1 MDNLNEIYRVQ
12 GSEKNNPFL
21 NPACPIK
28 RVLVSNTGKIKL
40 NPDSE
45 HFIYFSRSKR
55 HHSYYLY
62 SKVLKII
69 SKEIDLLRNSPMG
82 ESLKIPADFRAFRYY
97 SHLNYDDIK
106 RVKDLLTNYTSPQDV
121 ELITMSHMP
130 AFSELFEY
138 CATKNHQKDFGKN
151 YPEIS
156 DTSTFGGAYGINNIW
171 LELLKQC
178 TVETKTANISLV
190 EVLEELLQFKN
201 SIKVSDQRLKSVL
214 NCNEALF
221 EILDHLSYKNLT
233 NPEFVDKNTINK
245 ITYLLE
251 LIEEYR
257 SYNPKLDVNRQFF
270 VNQRKKFKDEYHK
283 ILEAVK

>member
-28 RVLVSNTGKIKL
+28 RVLVSGDGKIKL
-40 NPDSE
+40 NPDTQ
-45 HFIYFSRSKR
+45 HFIYFSKTRN
-55 HHSYYLY
+55 HHSYYMY

-69 SKEIDLLRNSPMG
+69 SKEIDILRKSSNGSK
-82 ESLKIPADFRAFRYY
+82 LDIPNDFRAFRYY
-97 SHLNYDDIK
+97 SHLNSDDIK
-106 RVKDLLTNYTSPQDV
+106 KVKELLTNYTEPQEV
-121 ELITMSHMP
+121 ELITMQYMP

-138 CATKNHQKDFGKN
+138 CATKNHQKNFGKN
-151 YPEIS
+151 YPEVS
-156 DTSTFGGAYGINNIW
+156 DVSTFGGAYGINDIW

-178 TVETKTANISLV
+178 TVLTKTAQVPVTDI
-190 EVLEELLQFKN
+190 LEELLKYKN
-201 SIKVSDQRLKSVL
+201 TVKVTDQRLKSVL
-214 NCNEALF
+214 NCNQALF
-221 EILDHLSYKNLT
+221 EILDHLQYKELS
-233 NPEFVDKNTINK
+233 NPDFIDKNTINK

-257 SYNPKLDVNRQFF
+257 LYSPKLPLTRKFF
-270 VNQRKKFKDEYHK
+270 VSQRKKFKDEYHE